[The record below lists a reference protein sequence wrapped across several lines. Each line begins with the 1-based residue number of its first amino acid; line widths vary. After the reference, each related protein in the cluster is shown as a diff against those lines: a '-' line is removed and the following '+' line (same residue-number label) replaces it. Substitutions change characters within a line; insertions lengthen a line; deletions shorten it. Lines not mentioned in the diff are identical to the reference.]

1 MLVTWLYAS
10 NETEGLIEKRY
21 ANQDASGRT
30 KESQLSGR
38 EDIYKSEV
46 NAFLASP
53 VFGVGVAKGVE
64 IREAET
70 GGLIIA
76 SHNEITRMLAEH
88 GILGIFALMILFIT
102 PMFLYI
108 SNREHLFLFC
118 FILFWILTI
127 NHAAMR
133 IAAPAFIYSLSLL
146 KVKMYEDDT
155 IHREQ
160 TV

>member
-1 MLVTWLYAS
+1 
-10 NETEGLIEKRY
+10 
-21 ANQDASGRT
+21 
-30 KESQLSGR
+30 
-38 EDIYKSEV
+38 
-46 NAFLASP
+46 
-53 VFGVGVAKGVE
+53 
-64 IREAET
+64 
-70 GGLIIA
+70 
-76 SHNEITRMLAEH
+76 
-88 GILGIFALMILFIT
+88 LGIFALMILFIT